1 MIEKKKRK
9 QNGQWNEEKL
19 YETLNEIELVP
30 RWINVS
36 TPLGG
41 LERPSVKR
49 QGSAGCYDLE
59 DVDDTCK
66 AAIVRPDPFCMAVPW
81 RSMVIPERGD
91 PILQIPR

>member
-1 MIEKKKRK
+1 MVRA
-9 QNGQWNEEKL
+9 
-19 YETLNEIELVP
+19 ETLRNIERNRVGSMFQP
-30 RWINVS
+30 SW
-36 TPLGG
+36 G

-49 QGSAGCYDLE
+49 QASAGCYDLE

-66 AAIVRPDPFCMAVPW
+66 AAIVRPDPFCMAGPW